1 MPLHGFHRL
10 PSDFT
15 SGQPSPPVPNC
26 CQPCSRQQ
34 ENRLTTGGISWQLV
48 ESFANGLHRLST
60 DSTGCQLLPTTQPAA
75 CRMHVCQQL
84 ATGGLGW
91 QPVESVGSRWNQLPT
106 DSTNC
111 QPIPPIAN
119 CCQPCSRHAAGCT
132 VGKSWQRRNRLAG
145 GGISLQPLESVLVGT
160 KLSSHTKICF
170 CQSYSIINF
179 KSGIRAAVS

>member
-48 ESFANGLHRLST
+48 ESFANRLHRLST

-75 CRMHVCQQL
+75 CRLHVCQQL

-91 QPVESVGSRWNQLPT
+91 QPVESVGSRWNQFPIN
-106 DSTNC
+106 SANC
-111 QPIPPIAN
+111 QPI
-119 CCQPCSRHAAGCT
+119 AGCT
-132 VGKSWQRRNRLAG
+132 VGSSWQPAQSVGRWWNQFAAVGISWQR
-145 GGISLQPLESVLVGT
+145 
-160 KLSSHTKICF
+160 
-170 CQSYSIINF
+170 
-179 KSGIRAAVS
+179 